1 MAKLSLSFSIKIP
14 YCPNKKQKKKKQKN
28 TTKCGSA
35 SKTLRFVG
43 PANCTDIK
51 TPIAK
56 LAAH

>member
-1 MAKLSLSFSIKIP
+1 MKT
-14 YCPNKKQKKKKQKN
+14 NKKGTKN
-28 TTKCGSA
+28 TTKSGSL
-35 SKTLRFVG
+35 SKTLRFLG